1 MSTPRRSSSP
11 PLRSSDE
18 QRRGDPA
25 TQLGAG
31 GEVDPEIRKI
41 VWRLDT
47 ELKNARKYGVKTSR
61 QLHKVMLADLRR
73 AERRA
78 REAEKRAAEAQR
90 RAEAAERE
98 LAAVRSS
105 TTWRAGRAIV
115 AVPARIK
122 RLGKS

>member
-1 MSTPRRSSSP
+1 VSSGTPTSADSSG
-11 PLRSSDE
+11 L
-18 QRRGDPA
+18 PA
-25 TQLGAG
+25 
-31 GEVDPEIRKI
+31 EVRTI

-61 QLHKVMLADLRR
+61 QLHKVMVEDVRR

-78 REAEKRAAEAQR
+78 RQAEKRAAEAEK

-98 LAAVRSS
+98 LATIRQSS
-105 TTWRAGRAIV
+105 TWKAGRAIV

>member
-1 MSTPRRSSSP
+1 M
-11 PLRSSDE
+11 
-18 QRRGDPA
+18 
-25 TQLGAG
+25 TQLPEGS
-31 GEVDPEIRKI
+31 EVDPEVRKV

-47 ELKNARKYGVKTSR
+47 ELRNARKYGARTTR
-61 QLHKVMLADLRR
+61 QLHKAMGEDVRR

-78 REAEKRAAEAQR
+78 REAEKRAAAAER

-105 TTWRAGRAIV
+105 STWRAGRAVV

-122 RLGKS
+122 NWRKS

>member
-1 MSTPRRSSSP
+1 MTELP
-11 PLRSSDE
+11 E
-18 QRRGDPA
+18 TGTVDPA
-25 TQLGAG
+25 
-31 GEVDPEIRKI
+31 VRKT
-41 VWRLDT
+41 VWRLDK

-61 QLHKVMLADLRR
+61 QLHKLMIEDVRR

-78 REAEKRAAEAQR
+78 RRAEKRAAEAEK

-105 TTWRAGRAIV
+105 STWRAGRAIV

>member
-1 MSTPRRSSSP
+1 MTPPDEMTELPDSST
-11 PLRSSDE
+11 
-18 QRRGDPA
+18 
-25 TQLGAG
+25 
-31 GEVDPEIRKI
+31 VDPEIRKI

-61 QLHKVMLADLRR
+61 QLHKVMLADVRR

-78 REAEKRAAEAQR
+78 REAEKRAEEAEK
-90 RAEAAERE
+90 RAAAAERE

-105 TTWRAGRAIV
+105 ATWRAGRAVV

>member
-1 MSTPRRSSSP
+1 MTSELPEGST
-11 PLRSSDE
+11 
-18 QRRGDPA
+18 
-25 TQLGAG
+25 
-31 GEVDPEIRKI
+31 VDPEIRKI
-41 VWRLDT
+41 VWRLDR

-61 QLHKVMLADLRR
+61 QLHKVMLEDVRR

-78 REAEKRAAEAQR
+78 RRAEKRAAEAEA

-98 LAAVRSS
+98 LAAIRQSA
-105 TTWRAGRAIV
+105 TWRAGRAVV